1 MRLRLQQRINN
12 MKSCTHFEARTLTT
26 TCVLLA
32 LLSACSTENDASG
45 GTKQA
50 AESIAASAPT
60 AQSVANS
67 SASTEVGQSTA
78 DDDQQSLSSLDE
90 LLPDALSELTQP
102 WQGDLDG
109 MVERRV
115 IRVLV
120 VGGGPM
126 FFYHLGKPRGIVTE
140 MLVELQKQ
148 INTKLKRRIDQVE
161 IIPMPVSRDKLI
173 PALVNGSADL
183 VAADLSVTAERTA
196 LVDSS
201 LPFAKNI
208 DEVVVFAPGKGTNV
222 RTIDDLAGQSVYVR
236 ESSSYFEHLGVLNEQ
251 FVARALEPIEI
262 VKANEYL
269 RPQDILE
276 MLNAGLVS
284 ATVVDAYKANMW
296 SQIFTNLQVRDD
308 LAIHTDGQI
317 AWFFRKDSPQLA
329 SVVNEFMAKNRAGT
343 LMGNVL
349 INRYTEN
356 LQWIRNST
364 SEVGYERLRPLLEL
378 FRASAEKN
386 DFDTLML
393 VAQAYQES
401 HLDNDK
407 KSPAGA
413 VGIMQ
418 IKPSTAADKQV
429 GINDISSPAD
439 NIRAGARYMR
449 FLTDRYFSEPEV
461 DELHQWLFALAAYN
475 AGPAKVRRMR
485 NQAAAEGHDPNL
497 WIDNVELVA
506 AREIGRE
513 TVRYV
518 RNVYKYYVA
527 YRMSW
532 DTQVMRESIDP
543 VATASPVETG
553 EPAPL
558 PN

>member
-1 MRLRLQQRINN
+1 M
-12 MKSCTHFEARTLTT
+12 
-26 TCVLLA
+26 
-32 LLSACSTENDASG
+32 
-45 GTKQA
+45 
-50 AESIAASAPT
+50 
-60 AQSVANS
+60 
-67 SASTEVGQSTA
+67 
-78 DDDQQSLSSLDE
+78 
-90 LLPDALSELTQP
+90 
-102 WQGDLDG
+102 
-109 MVERRV
+109 
-115 IRVLV
+115 
-120 VGGGPM
+120 
-126 FFYHLGKPRGIVTE
+126 
-140 MLVELQKQ
+140 
-148 INTKLKRRIDQVE
+148 
-161 IIPMPVSRDKLI
+161 
-173 PALVNGSADL
+173 
-183 VAADLSVTAERTA
+183 
-196 LVDSS
+196 
-201 LPFAKNI
+201 
-208 DEVVVFAPGKGTNV
+208 
-222 RTIDDLAGQSVYVR
+222 
-236 ESSSYFEHLGVLNEQ
+236 
-251 FVARALEPIEI
+251 
-262 VKANEYL
+262 
-269 RPQDILE
+269 
-276 MLNAGLVS
+276 
-284 ATVVDAYKANMW
+284 
-296 SQIFTNLQVRDD
+296 
-308 LAIHTDGQI
+308 
-317 AWFFRKDSPQLA
+317 
-329 SVVNEFMAKNRAGT
+329 
-343 LMGNVL
+343 
-349 INRYTEN
+349 
-356 LQWIRNST
+356 
-364 SEVGYERLRPLLEL
+364 
-378 FRASAEKN
+378 EKN

>member
-1 MRLRLQQRINN
+1 MN
-12 MKSCTHFEARTLTT
+12 SAAGSEARALTAV
-26 TCVLLA
+26 CVLLA
-32 LLSACSTENDASG
+32 LLAACSAEGEVSG
-45 GTKQA
+45 GTKQTA
-50 AESIAASAPT
+50 DSATASTQT
-60 AQSVANS
+60 AGNP
-67 SASTEVGQSTA
+67 SASVEDDQNTA
-78 DDDQQSLSSLDE
+78 GDDQQSLASLDD
-90 LLPDALSELTQP
+90 LLPDALSDLTRP

-126 FFYHLGKPRGIVTE
+126 FFYHLGKPRGIAAE

-148 INTKLKRRIDQVE
+148 INKKLKRRIDQVE

-183 VAADLSVTAERTA
+183 VAADLSVTPERTA
-196 LVDSS
+196 LVDAS

-208 DEVVVFAPGKGTNV
+208 DEVVVFAPGKGANV
-222 RTIDDLAGQSVYVR
+222 TTIDDLAGQSLYVR
-236 ESSSYFEHLGVLNEQ
+236 ESSSYFEHLSVLNEQ
-251 FVARALEPIEI
+251 FVARGLEPIEI
-262 VKANEYL
+262 VGANEYL

-284 ATVVDAYKANMW
+284 ATVIDAHKANMW

-308 LAIHTDGQI
+308 LTIHADGQI

-329 SVVNEFMAKNRAGT
+329 SVVNEFMTKNRAGT

-378 FRASAEKN
+378 FRASAKEN
-386 DFDTLML
+386 NFDTLML

-485 NQAAAEGHDPNL
+485 SKAAAEGHDPNL

-532 DTQVMRESIDP
+532 DTQIMRESIDP
-543 VATASPVETG
+543 VAANSAVESR
-553 EPAPL
+553 ELAL
-558 PN
+558 LQN